1 MKKIISLLLALIMTF
16 SVATVAFAEDAAAPE
31 EPAENESVVDS
42 IEEALGDYAWIL
54 DLPFETVGPALKIAK
69 IALKFLKVYWK
80 LCEVFHLD
88 PMETAQGL
96 IEFITDLADKEEAPE
111 ESVEG
116 TAPEAT
122 PAIA

>member
-1 MKKIISLLLALIMTF
+1 DG
-16 SVATVAFAEDAAAPE
+16 EEAPE
-31 EPAENESVVDS
+31 EET
-42 IEEALGDYAWIL
+42 EASDFDWLL
-54 DLPFETVGPALKIAK
+54 DLPFWTVKPAFKIAK

-88 PMETAQGL
+88 PMETAKGI
-96 IEFITDLADKEEAPE
+96 IEFITDLADKEQAPE
-111 ESVEG
+111 TEVEG